1 LASQIPNTVES
12 RTLAHYEGLVA
23 KTAWMLVGRVEYHEL
38 DDLKQVLWIKV
49 LQAVRSYE
57 HGRSRLSRDRY
68 VFMCLVNLTKDLTQ
82 RKKRGERFIED
93 LAAGHDDVYG
103 DVEPDEFR
111 LPNTLIAEERA
122 VVIQLYAGYK
132 KTEIMR
138 TLCIGHKEFDRRMD
152 SILGKLADWRP
163 PTEVVEI
170 PTPV

>member
-1 LASQIPNTVES
+1 
-12 RTLAHYEGLVA
+12 
-23 KTAWMLVGRVEYHEL
+23 MLVGRVEYHEL

-93 LAAGHDDVYG
+93 LVAPHGDSTELCGRMARDGWEARYLAAGHDDVYG